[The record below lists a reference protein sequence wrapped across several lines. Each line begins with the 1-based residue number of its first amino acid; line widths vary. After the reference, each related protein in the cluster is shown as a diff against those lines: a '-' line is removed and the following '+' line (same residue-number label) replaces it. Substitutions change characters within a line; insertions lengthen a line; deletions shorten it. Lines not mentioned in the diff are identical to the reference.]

1 MNRGE
6 LGLALVCLFWGATF
20 VMVKTALDDVST
32 VLFLALRFSIATV
45 LLVGVYKLRGR
56 RFTREGIWAGL
67 LVGSLL
73 YTGYVLQTF
82 GLKYTTPATSGF
94 ITGLYIPFV
103 PLLQAMIFRRMPGVM
118 EWLGILAATVG
129 MGLLTLQSASF
140 TIGLGE
146 LLTVGCAFA
155 FAWHILALG
164 HFSRKMDTDWLTLLQ
179 IAACAVIGMSSFWW
193 VETPVVRWSPAVV
206 TALAVTSVL
215 ATAVAFWIQTWAQAR
230 TTPTRA
236 VLIFSLEPVFAWG
249 TSWLLLGEVL
259 TARALAG
266 AVCILAGILM
276 VELKPARSA
285 SGAAKL

>member
-20 VMVKTALDDVST
+20 VMVKSALDDVST

-45 LLVGVYKLRGR
+45 LLFGVFRLRGR
-56 RFTREGIWAGL
+56 RLTSHGVWAGL

-73 YTGYVLQTF
+73 YAGYLLQTI

-103 PLLQAMIFRRMPGVM
+103 PVLQAIVFRRMPGMM

-140 TIGLGE
+140 SIGLGE

-179 IAACAVIGMSSFWW
+179 IAACSAISLSSFWW
-193 VETPVVRWSPAVV
+193 VETPAVRWPPAVLS
-206 TALAVTSVL
+206 ALAVTSVL

-230 TTPTRA
+230 TSPTRA

-249 TSWLLLGEVL
+249 TSWLFLGEVL

-266 AVCILAGILM
+266 AVCILAGILL
-276 VELKPARSA
+276 VELKPAR
-285 SGAAKL
+285 

>member
-1 MNRGE
+1 MTRGE

-20 VMVKTALDDVST
+20 VIVKNALDDVST
-32 VLFLALRFSIATV
+32 VLFLAMRFSIASV
-45 LLVGVYKLRGR
+45 LLIGVYRLRGR
-56 RFTREGIWAGL
+56 KLTTEGVWAGL

-73 YTGYVLQTF
+73 YTGYLLQTI

-103 PLLQAMIFRRMPGVM
+103 PLLQAIIFRRMPRAV
-118 EWLGILAATVG
+118 EWLGIVVATVG
-129 MGLLTLQSASF
+129 MALLTLQSAKF
-140 TIGLGE
+140 TVGMGE

-179 IAACAVIGMSSFWW
+179 IGACAAIGLSSFWW

-206 TALAVTSVL
+206 TALGVTSVL

-236 VLIFSLEPVFAWG
+236 VLIFSLEPVFAWA

-259 TARALAG
+259 TTRACAG
-266 AVCILAGILM
+266 AICILAGILL
-276 VELKPARSA
+276 VELKPKPSARITV
-285 SGAAKL
+285 